1 VLNIGIN
8 PEKIKVIT
16 MTVHLEFV
24 GKVSAT
30 LVISDGKLQIQEGIV
45 GNADLRVRSDSQ
57 SWIQIVN
64 GENNEYHS
72 A

>member
-1 VLNIGIN
+1 
-8 PEKIKVIT
+8 

-30 LVISDGKLQIQEGIV
+30 LVISDGKLQIQEGIA

-57 SWIQIVN
+57 S
-64 GENNEYHS
+64 
-72 A
+72 